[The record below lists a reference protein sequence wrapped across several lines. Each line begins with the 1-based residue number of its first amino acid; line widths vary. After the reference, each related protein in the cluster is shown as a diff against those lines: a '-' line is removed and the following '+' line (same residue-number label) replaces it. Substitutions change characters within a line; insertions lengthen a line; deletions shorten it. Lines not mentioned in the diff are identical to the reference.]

1 MKKMKLLTLTLAMLL
16 LVTGCGSKNK
26 EGDAGTTAAKANA
39 SAATEAATEA
49 SGKKEEAAPAGEDGY
64 VFKKGDVTISMGA
77 PADDIISALGTY
89 KKTYEA
95 ESCAFDGMDVV
106 YSYAGFD
113 VLTFKKDGTN
123 IITGVVLRDDTQATP
138 EGIYVGSDKAAVE
151 KAYGQKPEEGVN
163 NVQLKK
169 GNSDLL
175 IIFKDDLVN
184 SIQYSLAQ

>member
-26 EGDAGTTAAKANA
+26 EGDAGTTASKANA

-89 KKTYEA
+89 KNTYEA

-113 VLTFKKDGTN
+113 VLT
-123 IITGVVLRDDTQATP
+123 L
-138 EGIYVGSDKAAVE
+138 SDKAAVE
-151 KAYGQKPEEGVN
+151 KAYGQKVEDGVN
-163 NVQLKK
+163 NIQLKK